1 MTFSSAVSDGSRWK
15 HWNTNPTCLAR
26 TAARPS
32 SSRRVRSEPLSQVWP
47 ELGSSRPASRAS
59 RVDLPAPDAPMMA
72 TVSPAATSK
81 LTPSRMVSVPSGL
94 LTCLLKASV
103 LRTMEGAVAAVTET
117 LFADAFMID
126 SIFRRWALVA
136 LALLASAAQA
146 GAPAPAA
153 SPATPTPTILVF
165 GDSLSAA
172 YGISQSKGW
181 VALLAKRLEAQGY
194 GYQVVNASASGET
207 TGGGRTRWPRALDL
221 HKPAIAILE
230 LGSNDGLRGLPIEQM
245 RANLDTMIQLAKS
258 RGARVLLLGMQMP
271 PNYGP
276 AYTTGF
282 RSAFTELAKSHQV
295 SLVPFFM
302 EGVALNAELMQ
313 DDDLHPN
320 EAGQPLLLDNVWPFL
335 EPLLKRNVNVQQ
347 GAKG

>member
-1 MTFSSAVSDGSRWK
+1 
-15 HWNTNPTCLAR
+15 
-26 TAARPS
+26 
-32 SSRRVRSEPLSQVWP
+32 
-47 ELGSSRPASRAS
+47 
-59 RVDLPAPDAPMMA
+59 
-72 TVSPAATSK
+72 
-81 LTPSRMVSVPSGL
+81 
-94 LTCLLKASV
+94 
-103 LRTMEGAVAAVTET
+103 
-117 LFADAFMID
+117 MID
-126 SIFRRWALVA
+126 SIYRRCALVA
-136 LALLASAAQA
+136 LALFATAAQS
-146 GAPAPAA
+146 GAPPATGQAAPA
-153 SPATPTPTILVF
+153 PTILVF

-172 YGISQSKGW
+172 YGINQTKGW

-221 HKPAIAILE
+221 HKPDIAILE
-230 LGSNDGLRGLPIEQM
+230 LGSNDGLRGLPLEQM

-258 RGARVLLLGMQMP
+258 RGTRVVLLGMQMP

-276 AYTTGF
+276 TYTTGF
-282 RSAFTELAKSHQV
+282 RATFGELAKSHQV

-335 EPLLKRNVNVQQ
+335 EPLLKRNVNVQRGTQ
-347 GAKG
+347 VSGSGVAAR